1 MKAFVRAGVLLAV
14 FGAAGMVFAGDVKK
28 GEAIFAKKCAVCHK
42 KDGSGS
48 KMAPALN
55 KKFDAKKYKATLDGA
70 KHKGKVKGAEVDDVL
85 SFVETLSK
93 KK

>member
-1 MKAFVRAGVLLAV
+1 MRKFLRAGAFLAV
-14 FGAAGMVFAGDVKK
+14 LGVTGMVFAGDVKK
-28 GEAIFAKKCAVCHK
+28 GEAIFAKKCAACHK

-55 KKFDAKKYKATLDGA
+55 KKFDAKKYKAALGGA
-70 KHKGKVKGAEVDDVL
+70 KHKDKVKGAEVDNVL
-85 SFVETLSK
+85 SFIETLSK